1 MEDLDFVLQLTS
13 AWLDFLKIE
22 GFKPTVSKSDR
33 WREWKA
39 MLSPTTCIKCKELHG
54 TLYDKNEKV
63 DEPPPLHMRCECLIQ
78 PILSILAG
86 TATIDGYSGADY
98 YIKMFNKLPD
108 KYITK
113 EEAKQ
118 KGWSSIKGNL
128 DKVAPEKVIGGNVYY
143 NDDDKL
149 PSGRTWYEA
158 DINYTGGYRNGSR
171 ILYSDDGLVFVT
183 FNHYYTF
190 YEIK

>member
-1 MEDLDFVLQLTS
+1 
-13 AWLDFLKIE
+13 
-22 GFKPTVSKSDR
+22 
-33 WREWKA
+33 

-113 EEAKQ
+113 EEAEK
-118 KGWSSIKGNL
+118 KGWSRILGDL
-128 DKVAPEKVIGGNVYY
+128 DKVVPGNLLVVIFIKIVM
-143 NDDDKL
+143 K
-149 PSGRTWYEA
+149 
-158 DINYTGGYRNGSR
+158 NYRAEEHGMKQ
-171 ILYSDDGLVFVT
+171 I
-183 FNHYYTF
+183 
-190 YEIK
+190 

>member
-1 MEDLDFVLQLTS
+1 MENLDFVLQLTS
-13 AWLDFLKIE
+13 AWLDFLNIE
-22 GFKPTVSKSDR
+22 GFNPTVTKSDN
-33 WREWKA
+33 WKMWKA
-39 MLSPTTCIKCKELHG
+39 ELSPTTCTKCRELHG
-54 TLYDKNEKV
+54 EVYRKDMPV
-63 DEPPPLHMRCECLIQ
+63 PEPPTLHISCKCLIQ
-78 PILSILAG
+78 PMLSILAG

-98 YIKMFNKLPD
+98 YIKTFNKLPD

-113 EEAKQ
+113 EEAEK
-118 KGWSSIKGNL
+118 KGWSRILGNL
-128 DKVAPEKVIGGNVYY
+128 DKVAPEKVIDSNVYY

-149 PSGRTWYEA
+149 QSGRTWYEA

-183 FNHYYTF
+183 FNNYYTF